1 MLVQGIGEAAG
12 SPAQGDSGGG
22 GGEVVGPICQD
33 VNKENTQ
40 THHLRLRG
48 LYTRLNP
55 ESRPGERGLGVG
67 VCNVSPSEQKPET
80 APGSETA
87 LNTEH
92 MMRGAPNTEMCP
104 QVANSLWEEDVPME
118 GESHRAASLESD
130 RTGLKSWISQ

>member
-1 MLVQGIGEAAG
+1 MR
-12 SPAQGDSGGG
+12 
-22 GGEVVGPICQD
+22 GGEELGPICQD

-40 THHLRLRG
+40 THHPRLRG

-55 ESRPGERGLGVG
+55 ESRPGERGVG
-67 VCNVSPSEQKPET
+67 GWGLAMSVPVSRNLKQHQ
-80 APGSETA
+80 GSEIA
-87 LNTEH
+87 LNTQH

-104 QVANSLWEEDVPME
+104 QVASNLWEEDVPME